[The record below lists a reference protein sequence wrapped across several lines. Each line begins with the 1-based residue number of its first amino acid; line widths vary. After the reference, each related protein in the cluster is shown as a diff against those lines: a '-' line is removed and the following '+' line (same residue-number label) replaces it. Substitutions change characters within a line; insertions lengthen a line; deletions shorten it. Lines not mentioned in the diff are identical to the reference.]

1 MNNNAESQ
9 QLASILD
16 DNGDFLEDHYG
27 SVEFDLLEDQNS
39 LNVMTI
45 GRSVTPYSELMS
57 LWVLFI
63 V

>member
-27 SVEFDLLEDQNS
+27 GVEF
-39 LNVMTI
+39 VMTI